1 MHEKKR
7 EFPWT
12 IYSFE
17 ENPWQPFGKSFP
29 LPFSTPRPFS
39 ILFDYF
45 TPFLRRCK
53 TNCYV
58 QSNFL
63 HDVALHFGKG
73 RTSTLP
79 VSPLFLVAR
88 SLHIAHLVS
97 DWNYMIY
104 CLYVCWLI
112 LSFPLLYLNCYGISW
127 VWAQALVSKVFPVF
141 FLLFRFPFL
150 FLSYMILVV
159 DCLYFLYSF
168 VLLRF

>member
-88 SLHIAHLVS
+88 SLHIAHLCRVEITWFIVCMFV
-97 DWNYMIY
+97 DWS
-104 CLYVCWLI
+104 CLFHFCILI
-112 LSFPLLYLNCYGISW
+112 VTAFLESEHRLWFQKLSRSFSFFF
-127 VWAQALVSKVFPVF
+127 VFPF
-141 FLLFRFPFL
+141 FF
-150 FLSYMILVV
+150 
-159 DCLYFLYSF
+159 
-168 VLLRF
+168 